1 MSKLPIVSNEKIIES
16 KENLKKETKKIES
29 LRIPFETTKKYQRK
43 KIDSPIL
50 KKKKFK
56 LRENLPNSAEKIS
69 SSHNLKNKV
78 HLIRNMFE
86 KSDQIDDILPQNGR
100 NSDLKSASSQ
110 IPNPGQSSSKDIQ
123 LDRKVSKKMDFN
135 KQQNIKNYFFKENVL
150 EPKQKSSIGQRNSDF
165 MDLSN
170 RKKV

>member
-1 MSKLPIVSNEKIIES
+1 M
-16 KENLKKETKKIES
+16 KKIEVKHNMKIENENKNS
-29 LRIPFETTKKYQRK
+29 VELKKTEEKRRK
-43 KIDSPIL
+43 YEERKLSIDSPIL

-123 LDRKVSKKMDFN
+123 LNRKVSKKVDFN

>member
-1 MSKLPIVSNEKIIES
+1 
-16 KENLKKETKKIES
+16 
-29 LRIPFETTKKYQRK
+29 
-43 KIDSPIL
+43 
-50 KKKKFK
+50 
-56 LRENLPNSAEKIS
+56 
-69 SSHNLKNKV
+69 
-78 HLIRNMFE
+78 MFE